1 MLGIPPPIPPLFS
14 GISPIFATAFISCLK
29 RNNPTKPIKIDLL
42 PSQDYNCLG
51 LMKKI
56 VMKKITLVLVLLTS
70 MASFGQKNIY
80 ENPRFDEM
88 TERHA
93 VLAIVPF
100 IAHLELKKTVD
111 HDELKVLAKKEG
123 YAVQNALETYFSKR
137 KKRKKF
143 NVDFQNIANTN
154 AILAQKGIEYN
165 NIDTYT
171 TQELCKIL
179 EVDGIVSGNLSL
191 NILLS
196 EGVPTDFSILDYFS
210 GDANYGRIG
219 LKISDGQTGKLLW
232 KYENEITKKT
242 GKNTTE
248 LIDKMMK
255 TASRKFPYDREK
267 KKKNRD

>member
-1 MLGIPPPIPPLFS
+1 
-14 GISPIFATAFISCLK
+14 
-29 RNNPTKPIKIDLL
+29 
-42 PSQDYNCLG
+42 
-51 LMKKI
+51 MKKI
-56 VMKKITLVLVLLTS
+56 VFVFVLFASTLT
-70 MASFGQKNIY
+70 MAQKNIY
-80 ENPRFDEM
+80 ESIRFDEF
-88 TERHA
+88 TKDHEI
-93 VLAIVPF
+93 LAIVPF
-100 IAHLELKKTVD
+100 IAHLELKKAVD
-111 HDELKVLAKKEG
+111 REELSILAEKEG

-143 NVDFQNIANTN
+143 SVDFQNIRNTN
-154 AILAQKGIEYN
+154 AILAQNNINYD

-179 EVDGIVSGNLSL
+179 DVDGVISGNLNL

-219 LKISDGQTGKLLW
+219 VKISDGETGKLLW
-232 KYENEITKKT
+232 KYENEISKKT

-267 KKKNRD
+267 RRNRN

>member
-1 MLGIPPPIPPLFS
+1 
-14 GISPIFATAFISCLK
+14 
-29 RNNPTKPIKIDLL
+29 
-42 PSQDYNCLG
+42 
-51 LMKKI
+51 MKKI
-56 VMKKITLVLVLLTS
+56 VFVFILLTTA
-70 MASFGQKNIY
+70 MASAQKNIY
-80 ENPRFDEM
+80 ENTRFDEL
-88 TERHA
+88 TDNHE

-100 IAHLELKKTVD
+100 IAHLELKKAVD
-111 HDELKVLAKKEG
+111 RDELKVLAKKEG

-143 NVDFQNIANTN
+143 NVDFQNINNTN
-154 AILAQKGIEYN
+154 AVLAQNNIDYN

-179 EVDGIVSGNLSL
+179 DVDGIISGNLNL

-210 GDANYGRIG
+210 GNANYGRIG
-219 LKISDGQTGKLLW
+219 VKVSDGATGKLLW
-232 KYENEITKKT
+232 KYENEISKKT

-267 KKKNRD
+267 RRDRN

>member
-1 MLGIPPPIPPLFS
+1 MVS
-14 GISPIFATAFISCLK
+14 A
-29 RNNPTKPIKIDLL
+29 
-42 PSQDYNCLG
+42 
-51 LMKKI
+51 
-56 VMKKITLVLVLLTS
+56 
-70 MASFGQKNIY
+70 QKNIY
-80 ENPRFDEM
+80 ENIRFDEL
-88 TERHA
+88 TDNHE

-100 IAHLELKKTVD
+100 IAHLELKKAVD
-111 HDELKVLAKKEG
+111 RDELKVLAKKEG

-143 NVDFQNIANTN
+143 NVDFQNINNTN
-154 AILAQKGIEYN
+154 AILAQNNIDYN

-179 EVDGIVSGNLSL
+179 EVNGIISGNLNL

-210 GDANYGRIG
+210 GNANYGRIG
-219 LKISDGQTGKLLW
+219 VKVSDGETGKLLW
-232 KYENEITKKT
+232 KYENEISKKT

-267 KKKNRD
+267 RRDRN

>member
-1 MLGIPPPIPPLFS
+1 
-14 GISPIFATAFISCLK
+14 
-29 RNNPTKPIKIDLL
+29 
-42 PSQDYNCLG
+42 
-51 LMKKI
+51 MKKI
-56 VMKKITLVLVLLTS
+56 VFVFVLFSSTLT
-70 MASFGQKNIY
+70 MAQKNIY
-80 ENPRFDEM
+80 ESIRFDEY
-88 TERHA
+88 TKDHET
-93 VLAIVPF
+93 LAIVPF
-100 IAHLELKKTVD
+100 IAHLELKKAVD
-111 HDELKVLAKKEG
+111 RDELSILAEKEG

-143 NVDFQNIANTN
+143 NVDFQNIMNTN
-154 AILAQKGIEYN
+154 AILAQNNINYD

-179 EVDGIVSGNLSL
+179 DVDGIISGNLNL

-219 LKISDGQTGKLLW
+219 VKISDGDTGKLLW
-232 KYENEITKKT
+232 KYENEISKKT

-267 KKKNRD
+267 RRNRN

>member
-1 MLGIPPPIPPLFS
+1 
-14 GISPIFATAFISCLK
+14 
-29 RNNPTKPIKIDLL
+29 
-42 PSQDYNCLG
+42 
-51 LMKKI
+51 
-56 VMKKITLVLVLLTS
+56 
-70 MASFGQKNIY
+70 MAQKNIY
-80 ENPRFDEM
+80 ESIRFDEY
-88 TERHA
+88 TNDHET
-93 VLAIVPF
+93 LAIVPF
-100 IAHLELKKTVD
+100 IAHLELKKAVNR
-111 HDELKVLAKKEG
+111 DELSILAEKEG

-143 NVDFQNIANTN
+143 SVDFQNIRNTN
-154 AILAQKGIEYN
+154 AILAQNNINYD

-171 TQELCKIL
+171 TQELCEIL
-179 EVDGIVSGNLSL
+179 DVDGIISGNLNL

-219 LKISDGQTGKLLW
+219 VKISDGETGKLLW
-232 KYENEITKKT
+232 KYENEISKKT

-267 KKKNRD
+267 RRNRN